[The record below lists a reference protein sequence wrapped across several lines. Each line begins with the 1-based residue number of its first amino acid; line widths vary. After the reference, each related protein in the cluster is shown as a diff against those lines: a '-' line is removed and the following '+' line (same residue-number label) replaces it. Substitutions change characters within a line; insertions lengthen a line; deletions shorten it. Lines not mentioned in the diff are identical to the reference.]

1 MNAAGMPIAVS
12 APPPLQDSCHGCTH
26 NWYSA
31 PGGQAHNREP
41 HSRCLFFARDI
52 PMLVERDRWYGS
64 TIPPACPTFA
74 QGTLL

>member
-1 MNAAGMPIAVS
+1 MTPASIAIS
-12 APPPLQDSCHGCTH
+12 SAAPPPLQDSCQGCTH

-41 HSRCLFFARDI
+41 HSRCLHFARDI
-52 PMLVERDRWYGS
+52 PMLMDRERWYGS
-64 TIPPACPTFA
+64 AIPPGCPTFA